1 MREWMRAERRRRK
14 DAKLCTMCGTYPAIP
29 DYATCEK
36 CLTRQ
41 KLYAAGRRRV
51 MHEGTTIHQLMEMVA
66 NYCDHSNRPPSAA
79 DLDVIAEED
88 RIRQATMRA
97 NLRERALD

>member
-1 MREWMRAERRRRK
+1 
-14 DAKLCTMCGTYPAIP
+14 
-29 DYATCEK
+29 
-36 CLTRQ
+36 
-41 KLYAAGRRRV
+41 

-66 NYCDHSNRPPSAA
+66 NYCDHSNRLPSAA

-97 NLRERALD
+97 NLRERTLD